1 MASGNGAR
9 IVPPSVPM
17 TITQIGAGELVLE
30 PGRGHAID
38 LPPGRGHAI
47 DLEPTY
53 VYP

>member
-38 LPPGRGHAI
+38 LSPGRGHAI
-47 DLEPTY
+47 DVEPTY

>member
-9 IVPPSVPM
+9 IVPPAVPM

-30 PGRGHAID
+30 PGRGHTID

>member
-9 IVPPSVPM
+9 IAPSSVPM
-17 TITQIGAGELVLE
+17 TITQIGAGAFVLE
-30 PGRGHAID
+30 AVG
-38 LPPGRGHAI
+38 GHAI

>member
-9 IVPPSVPM
+9 IVPPSVPA
-17 TITQIGAGELVLE
+17 TITQIVAEELVLE
-30 PGRGHAID
+30 SGS
-38 LPPGRGHAI
+38 GHAI